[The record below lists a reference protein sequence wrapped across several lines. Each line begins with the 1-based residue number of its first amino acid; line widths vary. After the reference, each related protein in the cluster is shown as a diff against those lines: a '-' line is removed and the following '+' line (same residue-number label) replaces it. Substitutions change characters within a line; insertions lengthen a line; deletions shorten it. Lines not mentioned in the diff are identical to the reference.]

1 MLKELMKEVKISID
15 NKKMEEYINDVVN
28 TTKKL
33 KDDELYVSEFP
44 IYNNEKGVIVAILTD
59 VYSEDIAIRL
69 KMSNG
74 LSLDFPVADF
84 YDLGNPFKDIKDAL
98 DDIAKDMDGK
108 LSKLI
113 KPLLVLN
120 NRSTTEEI
128 EVIEQED
135 NDDNEISIGENI
147 DKEPIPAESNNSV
160 YSINLEKM
168 SIGESIT
175 ITKLNQNSI
184 SIIKNSPLNIS
195 EVKVMEDGNEIA
207 VENYNKDND
216 TPSSSIINTVFK
228 KLYEKMDKESIIGI
242 LMNIFDLGK
251 TKLNKLL
258 K

>member
-1 MLKELMKEVKISID
+1 MLKELMKEVKKSID
-15 NKKMEEYINDVVN
+15 NKKMEKYINDVVN
-28 TTKKL
+28 TTKNL

-44 IYNNEKGVIVAILTD
+44 IYSEKGVVVTILTD
-59 VYSEDIAIRL
+59 IYSEDIALRVKIG
-69 KMSNG
+69 NEI
-74 LSLDFPVADF
+74 SLDFPVADF
-84 YDLGNPFKDIKDAL
+84 DDLDVPFEDIKDAL

-113 KPLLVLN
+113 KPLLVVN
-120 NRSTTEEI
+120 NGSEKL
-128 EVIEQED
+128 EVIKQED
-135 NDDNEISIGENI
+135 NDDNETYIGGDI
-147 DKEPIPAESNNSV
+147 DRGVIPAESNNSV

-184 SIIKNSPLNIS
+184 CVIKNSPLNIS
-195 EVKVMEDGNEIA
+195 EVKVIEDGNEIA
-207 VENYNKDND
+207 VENYNKGDD
-216 TPSSSIINTVFK
+216 IPSSSIINTIFK
-228 KLYEKMDKESIIGI
+228 KLYEKMDKESIIVL

>member
-1 MLKELMKEVKISID
+1 MIKELMKEVKKSID
-15 NKKMEEYINDVVN
+15 NKKMEKYINDVVN
-28 TTKKL
+28 TTKTL

-44 IYNNEKGVIVAILTD
+44 IYNNSEKGVVVTILTD
-59 VYSEDIAIRL
+59 VYSEDIALRVKIGH
-69 KMSNG
+69 G

-84 YDLGNPFKDIKDAL
+84 EDLDVPFKDIKDAL

-113 KPLLVLN
+113 KPLLVKN
-120 NRSTTEEI
+120 NESETL
-128 EVIEQED
+128 EVIKQED

-147 DKEPIPAESNNSV
+147 DRGVIPAESNNSV

-168 SIGESIT
+168 NIGESIT

-184 SIIKNSPLNIS
+184 CVIKNSSLNVS
-195 EVKVMEDGNEIA
+195 EVKVIEDGNEIA
-207 VENYNKDND
+207 VENYNKGDD
-216 TPSSSIINTVFK
+216 IPSSSIINTIFK
-228 KLYEKMDKESIIGI
+228 KLYEKMDKESILIL

>member
-15 NKKMEEYINDVVN
+15 NERMEKYINDVVN

-44 IYNNEKGVIVAILTD
+44 IYSEKGVVVTILTD
-59 VYSEDIAIRL
+59 VYSEDIALRVKIG
-69 KMSNG
+69 NE
-74 LSLDFPVADF
+74 LSLDFPVAEF
-84 YDLGNPFKDIKDAL
+84 YDLGNPFKDIKETL
-98 DDIAKDMDGK
+98 DNIAEDMDGK

-113 KPLLVLN
+113 KVLLVKN
-120 NRSTTEEI
+120 NESTENL
-128 EVIEQED
+128 EVIKQED

-147 DKEPIPAESNNSV
+147 DRGVIPAESNNSV

-184 SIIKNSPLNIS
+184 CVIKNSSLNVS
-195 EVKVMEDGNEIA
+195 EVKIIEDGNEMA
-207 VENYNKDND
+207 VESYNKEYDI
-216 TPSSSIINTVFK
+216 PSSSIINTIFK
-228 KLYEKMDKESIIGI
+228 KLYEKMDKESILIL

>member
-1 MLKELMKEVKISID
+1 MLKELMKDVKISID
-15 NKKMEEYINDVVN
+15 NERMEKYINDVVN

-44 IYNNEKGVIVAILTD
+44 IYSEKGVVVTILTD
-59 VYSEDIAIRL
+59 VYSEDIALRVKIG
-69 KMSNG
+69 NEIT
-74 LSLDFPVADF
+74 LDFPVAEF
-84 YDLGNPFKDIKDAL
+84 YDLGNPFKDIKDTL
-98 DDIAKDMDGK
+98 DNIAKDMDGK

-113 KPLLVLN
+113 KPLLVVN
-120 NRSTTEEI
+120 NESERLEI
-128 EVIEQED
+128 IKQDD
-135 NDDNEISIGENI
+135 NDDNETSIGENI
-147 DKEPIPAESNNSV
+147 DRGVIPAESNNSV
-160 YSINLEKM
+160 YSINVEKM

-184 SIIKNSPLNIS
+184 CVIKNSPLNIS
-195 EVKVMEDGNEIA
+195 EVKVIEDGNEIA
-207 VENYNKDND
+207 AESYNKGDD

-228 KLYEKMDKESIIGI
+228 KLYEKMDKESVLVI

>member
-1 MLKELMKEVKISID
+1 MLKELMKEVKMSID

-44 IYNNEKGVIVAILTD
+44 IYNNEKGVIVTILTD

-84 YDLGNPFKDIKDAL
+84 DDLGNPFKDIKDAL
-98 DDIAKDMDGK
+98 DVIAKDMDGK

-113 KPLLVLN
+113 KPLLVIN

-128 EVIEQED
+128 EVTEQED
-135 NDDNEISIGENI
+135 NDDSEISIGENI
-147 DKEPIPAESNNSV
+147 NRGVIPVESNNSN
-160 YSINLEKM
+160 YSINVEKM
-168 SIGESIT
+168 SIGESVT

-184 SIIKNSPLNIS
+184 CVIKNSPLNIS
-195 EVKVMEDGNEIA
+195 EVKILEDGNEIA
-207 VENYNKDND
+207 VENYNKGYDI
-216 TPSSSIINTVFK
+216 PSSSIINTIFK
-228 KLYEKMDKESIIGI
+228 KLYEKMDKESILIL